1 LLQRLFGIYLTL
13 FHLNAIT
20 ALTMEEAEQVAFLEM
35 SAHTFCN
42 MTADTRHEESEK
54 LLYLSSL
61 KADKNV
67 HFEKSAK
74 RWLITALGITRE
86 CLSDNINVSSP
97 HR

>member
-20 ALTMEEAEQVAFLEM
+20 ALTMEE
-35 SAHTFCN
+35 
-42 MTADTRHEESEK
+42 ADTRHEESEK